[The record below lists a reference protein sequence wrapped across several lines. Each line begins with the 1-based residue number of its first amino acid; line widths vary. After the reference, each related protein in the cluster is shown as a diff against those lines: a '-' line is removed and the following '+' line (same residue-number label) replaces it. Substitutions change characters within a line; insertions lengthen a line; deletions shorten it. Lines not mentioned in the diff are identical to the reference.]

1 MSRPLL
7 TAEDVAEE
15 LGLHARTVRRH
26 IREGRLE
33 AQKVGKSWRI
43 TREAMSRYAGLPE
56 APSVGAPPRHVDAST
71 IVEIEGIS
79 RAEAMRMTDG
89 IVAASN
95 GRRGDAPALRVETV
109 YDEARQRRKVVCL
122 GGVGASIAVL
132 GLIELYTGR
141 D

>member
-7 TAEDVAEE
+7 TAEEVAEE

-26 IREGRLE
+26 IREGQLE

-43 TREAMSRYAGLPE
+43 TREALARYTGIPTQR
-56 APSVGAPPRHVDAST
+56 APAPVRHVDVST
-71 IVEIEGIS
+71 IAEIDGVS
-79 RAEAMRMTDG
+79 REDAMRMTDG

-95 GRRGDAPALRVETV
+95 GRRGDTPSLRVETI
-109 YDEARQRRKVVCL
+109 YDEARQRLKVVCL
-122 GGVGASIAVL
+122 GGVGASLAVL
-132 GLIELYTGR
+132 GLVELYTGQ

>member
-7 TAEDVAEE
+7 TAEEVADE

-26 IREGRLE
+26 IREGQLE

-43 TREAMSRYAGLPE
+43 TREAVNRYTGRPDSSASD
-56 APSVGAPPRHVDAST
+56 AHRRHVDAST
-71 IVEIEGIS
+71 IVEIEGVS
-79 RAEAMRMTDG
+79 REEALRMTDG

-109 YDEARQRRKVVCL
+109 YDEARQRLKVVCL

-132 GLIELYTGR
+132 GLIELYTGQ